1 MRWHSHG
8 SISFTLPPA
17 RVDSTTRIQHYGT
30 VEKIFNSIQTETGV
44 SLDWM
49 DGKHKNSGHF
59 SFPEL
64 ADMRIRVPDLISN
77 PELFR
82 IDLQEHRI
90 YVSQLGRG
98 I

>member
-1 MRWHSHG
+1 M
-8 SISFTLPPA
+8 
-17 RVDSTTRIQHYGT
+17 
-30 VEKIFNSIQTETGV
+30 EKIYNSVQTDTGV

-49 DGKHKNSGHF
+49 DGKRKNNEYF

-64 ADMRIRVPDLISN
+64 ADMRIKVPELISN

-82 IDLQEHRI
+82 IDLQEHKI

-98 I
+98 SY

>member
-1 MRWHSHG
+1 M
-8 SISFTLPPA
+8 
-17 RVDSTTRIQHYGT
+17 
-30 VEKIFNSIQTETGV
+30 
-44 SLDWM
+44 DWM
-49 DGKHKNSGHF
+49 DGRRKTPEYF

-64 ADMRIRVPDLISN
+64 EEMRIRITDLVSN

-90 YVSQLGRG
+90 YVSQQGRG

>member
-1 MRWHSHG
+1 MFRAA
-8 SISFTLPPA
+8 I
-17 RVDSTTRIQHYGT
+17 DY
-30 VEKIFNSIQTETGV
+30 VEKIYNCVQTDNGV
-44 SLDWM
+44 SMNWM
-49 DGKHKNSGHF
+49 DGNRKNNEIFTTS
-59 SFPEL
+59 EL
-64 ADMRIRVPDLISN
+64 EIMRIKVPDLISN